1 VAQVDGPG
9 PGTAR
14 PEGRLERRVPGLRT
28 VREYRRSWLVSDV
41 VAGLALT
48 AVLIPVGMG
57 YAQAAGLPPING
69 LYATVVP
76 PLVAYAVFGPSRVMV
91 LGPDSALAAV
101 IAAVILPLGGADP
114 ATAVALAGA
123 LAVLTGLI
131 IVAAGVARLGFVTE
145 LLSRP
150 VQLGYLC
157 GIAVTILAGQL
168 PKLCGFLGGGPRA
181 AHREQGL
188 RPGSGRGAGEPGRPR
203 RRAGRHRGDR
213 RPSPHPATDPRGHGG
228 RRRRYRR
235 RGRLRPGGAGREGH
249 RRGPEGPAQ
258 PQRPGRRPG
267 RSGPLF
273 SGALGIAMVAVADT
287 TVLSQSLAAQRD
299 ETVDPDQELRA
310 LGAANLTAGLFQ
322 GFAISG
328 SASRTPVAA
337 AAGARS
343 QLTPLVGAAT
353 IALLLLVA
361 PGALRNLPLSMLAAI
376 VITAAVGLID
386 LPAIRRLYQVRRS
399 EFVLWLAAFGGVALL
414 GVLLGSFVAILL
426 SLGDFVRRAW
436 RPYDVTPCW
445 AARTR
450 SRATT
455 TSTAIPS
462 ARRIPGLLLYRF
474 DAPLFF
480 ANAGYFR
487 RRIRYLVSEATH
499 PVRWVVVAAEPITD
513 IDTTAADTLDQLL
526 AELRQERVT
535 LAFAEMKGPV
545 KDRLRRYGLFEV
557 IGADAS
563 SRPSAPPS
571 TATSR
576 PPASPGST
584 GRNAPTRRV
593 PSPPPTPLARA
604 PRGGPRPWPT
614 AAAG

>member
-1 VAQVDGPG
+1 LLQVVASQGAAVAQVDGPG
-9 PGTAR
+9 PGIAR
-14 PEGRLERRVPGLRT
+14 PERRLERWVPGLRT
-28 VREYRRSWLVSDV
+28 VREYQRSWLAGDL

-69 LYATVVP
+69 LYATIV

-101 IAAVILPLGGADP
+101 IAAVILPLGGDDP
-114 ATAVALAGA
+114 ATVVSLAGA

-131 IVAAGVARLGFVTE
+131 VVAAGVVRLGFVTE

-168 PKLCGFLGGGPRA
+168 PKLCGFSVEGRGLLSEIRDFIRGVAEGRVNRA
-181 AHREQGL
+181 ALAVGLAGIVVIVGL
-188 RPGSGRGAGEPGRPR
+188 RRIWPRIPAVMVAVVLGIAAVAVFDLARQGVKVIGEV
-203 RRAGRHRGDR
+203 
-213 RPSPHPATDPRGHGG
+213 PRG
-228 RRRRYRR
+228 
-235 RGRLRPGGAGREGH
+235 LPSLSL
-249 RRGPEGPAQ
+249 PAF
-258 PQRPGRRPG
+258 GLADL
-267 RSGPLF
+267 GPLL
-273 SGALGIAMVAVADT
+273 SGALGIALVAVADT

-353 IALLLLVA
+353 IALLLMVA
-361 PGALRNLPLSMLAAI
+361 PGALRDLPLSMLAAI
-376 VITAAVGLID
+376 VITAAAGLID
-386 LPAIRRLYQVRRS
+386 LAAIRRLYQVRRS
-399 EFVLWLAAFGGVALL
+399 EFVLWLAAFAGVALL
-414 GVLLGSFVAILL
+414 GVLLGIFVAILL

-436 RPYDVTPCW
+436 RPYDAVLGRED
-445 AARTR
+445 ALKGYHDIDRH
-450 SRATT
+450 
-455 TSTAIPS
+455 PS

-513 IDTTAADTLDQLL
+513 VDTTAADTLDQLL
-526 AELRQERVT
+526 AELRQEQVT
-535 LAFAEMKGPV
+535 LAFAEMKDPV
-545 KDRLRRYGLFEV
+545 KDRLRRYGLFDV
-557 IGADAS
+557 VGADRFFPTIGTAVDGYVEATGTTWVDWEE
-563 SRPSAPPS
+563 RPD
-571 TATSR
+571 
-576 PPASPGST
+576 PAGP
-584 GRNAPTRRV
+584 V
-593 PSPPPTPLARA
+593 PTPDA
-604 PRGGPRPWPT
+604 PG
-614 AAAG
+614 